1 MTLKSSVQVIVN
13 YIKEDRKTYFV
24 GISLSVV
31 IGVFEFLGVTS
42 LIPAIALFLGEEISS
57 IPPVIKQYIQSI
69 DQVTIGIAFAFLIL
83 LETALNLFRENYFVK
98 RMAQWRT
105 KLSIDYLR
113 SVSYSEWNGVGKI
126 PLGEIEV
133 MLTRDIAISMK
144 LRHMTANFISD
155 CVLACIYVGIATL
168 ISFHTALL
176 FISLAI
182 IFGVIQKL
190 TLKWRIK
197 FSVAARDKYIL
208 IARKAIEYFSDTRS
222 IVLSN
227 KESLLRMFHS
237 HMEDASQMQEKTDQL
252 NVVFKSIHQPVIL
265 FLFIITTVIGLFYLK
280 QPASTLLGLFYI
292 FYRAAPRLINVS
304 RGYGEILGE
313 SPVDVTPKIRYWQQF
328 ALPKNGSLEP
338 QSTRIFFDKVSLGY
352 NGTPNLLQDIEFH
365 VEPFETVCI
374 TGMSGSGKSTIFDT
388 ICGFHKPEKGRVLL
402 GEVEYDSINWPA
414 WRNKIGLVRPE
425 GIVVSGTWIDN
436 IAFLNDAPDLKRV
449 KKALEDVGL
458 LMHVESMPE
467 SIWSNLDPR
476 GSNLSA
482 GQRQRL
488 LLARALYRNPEILM
502 LDEPTSNLDMKTES
516 EIDQLLLELKGKMTI
531 LIISHSESF
540 MKKVSKVYQIDR
552 DGTFKL
558 LGTERRL
565 WKNQVY

>member
-1 MTLKSSVQVIVN
+1 MTLKNSVQIIIN

-69 DQVTIGIAFAFLIL
+69 DQVTLGIAFAFLIL

-105 KLSIDYLR
+105 NLSIDYLR

-176 FISLAI
+176 FISLAVS
-182 IFGVIQKL
+182 FGLIQKL

-197 FSVAARDKYIL
+197 FSVAARDNYVL
-208 IARKAIEYFSDTRS
+208 IARKAIEYYSDTRS

-227 KESLLRMFHS
+227 KESLLRMFRKHL
-237 HMEDASQMQEKTDQL
+237 EDASQSQRKTDQL
-252 NVVFKSIHQPVIL
+252 NVIFKSIHQPVLL
-265 FLFIITTVIGLFYLK
+265 FLFIITTIIALFYLK

-328 ALPKNGSLEP
+328 SLVQNGALEP
-338 QSTRIFFDKVSLGY
+338 QHAGIVFDNVSLGY
-352 NGTPNLLQDIEFH
+352 DGTPNLLQNIQFRVD
-365 VEPFETVCI
+365 PFETVCI

-436 IAFLNDAPDLKRV
+436 VAFLDDAPDLEKV
-449 KKALEDVGL
+449 KKVLDNIGL
-458 LMHVESMPE
+458 LSHVESMPE

-476 GSNLSA
+476 GANLSA

-531 LIISHSESF
+531 LVISHSESF

-558 LGTERRL
+558 LGTERRP